1 MKSQLNLQNQNVN
14 SIYDSNQAQIKI
26 VAKRQY
32 ILDDDV
38 VITTDNIKK
47 IGELIALL
55 TIRTVMCRSG
65 KNLYRLYDGLIKD
78 CNKSNDSLVEYSD
91 GYDIAQTA
99 TLFLFEHIGKRLGGN
114 YTTAHGNIISIK
126 QACFRFTDRY
136 LDKQFTRHLAHTTA
150 ISDSIA
156 SSHITFIDDESN
168 NDYTAV
174 DALVER
180 MNLAQGEYDV
190 LCAYMSGLTYL
201 EVTQLLKVNRTTIW
215 RRRMKLQKNIYYQ
228 QMSINKCIV
237 TKTIAIMASSY

>member
-1 MKSQLNLQNQNVN
+1 MKSQIDLQNQNAN

-38 VITTDNIKK
+38 VIAADNIKK

-65 KNLYRLYDGLIKD
+65 KDLYRIYDGLIKD
-78 CNKSNDSLVEYSD
+78 CNKSRDSLDEYSD

-99 TLFLFEHIGKRLGGN
+99 MLFLCEHIGKRLGDS
-114 YTTAHGNIISIK
+114 YTTTRGNVISIK

-136 LDKQFTRHLAHTTA
+136 LDKQFTRHLAHTIA
-150 ISDSIA
+150 INDSVA
-156 SSHITFIDDESN
+156 SSHITFIDDESG

-174 DALVER
+174 DALIEA
-180 MNLAQGEYDV
+180 MHLTLAEYET
-190 LCAYMSGLTYL
+190 LSAFMSDMSIN
-201 EVTQLLKVNRTTIW
+201 EIAELLNVNRTTIW
-215 RRRMKLQKNIYYQ
+215 RR
-228 QMSINKCIV
+228 MSSIIRKYNNSRCSV
-237 TKTIAIMASSY
+237 CR

>member
-1 MKSQLNLQNQNVN
+1 METKINLQKQNAN
-14 SIYDSNQAQIKI
+14 SIYDGNQAQVKI

-32 ILDDDV
+32 ILHDDV
-38 VITTDNIKK
+38 VITVDNIKK

-65 KNLYRLYDGLIKD
+65 KDLYRLYDGLIKD

-99 TLFLFEHIGKRLGGN
+99 MLFLCEHIGKRLGGN
-114 YTTAHGNIISIK
+114 YMTTRGNVISIK

-136 LDKQFTRHLAHTTA
+136 LDKQFTRHLAHTTV
-150 ISDSIA
+150 INDSVT
-156 SSHITFIDDESN
+156 SSHITFIDDESD
-168 NDYTAV
+168 NDYTAI

-180 MNLAQGEYDV
+180 MNLTQGEYDV

-201 EVTQLLKVNRTTIW
+201 EVTQLLNVNRTTIW
-215 RRRMKLQKNIYYQ
+215 RRRTRIQEKYYLLGNIRFL
-228 QMSINKCIV
+228 I
-237 TKTIAIMASSY
+237 

>member
-1 MKSQLNLQNQNVN
+1 MNSQIYLQKQNAN
-14 SIYDSNQAQIKI
+14 SIYDDNQAQLKI

-38 VITTDNIKK
+38 VITVDNIKK

-55 TIRTVMCRSG
+55 TIRTVMCRSD
-65 KNLYRLYDGLIKD
+65 KDLYRLYDGLIKD
-78 CNKSNDSLVEYSD
+78 CNKSNDSLAEYSD

-99 TLFLFEHIGKRLGGN
+99 MLFLCEHIGKRLGGN
-114 YTTAHGNIISIK
+114 YTTTRGNVISIK

-150 ISDSIA
+150 ISDSVA
-156 SSHITFIDDESN
+156 SSHITFIDDEST

-174 DALVER
+174 DALIER
-180 MNLAQGEYDV
+180 MHLTQGEYDV

-201 EVTQLLKVNRTTIW
+201 EATNLLNVNRTTIW
-215 RRRMKLQKNIYYQ
+215 RRRTRIQEKFL
-228 QMSINKCIV
+228 C
-237 TKTIAIMASSY
+237 T

>member
-1 MKSQLNLQNQNVN
+1 MKSQINLQKKNAN
-14 SIYDSNQAQIKI
+14 SIYDYNQAQVKI

-32 ILDDDV
+32 ILDDDI
-38 VITTDNIKK
+38 VITADNIKK

-65 KNLYRLYDGLIKD
+65 KKLYRLYDGLIKD
-78 CNKSNDSLVEYSD
+78 CNKSNDSLAEYSD

-99 TLFLFEHIGKRLGGN
+99 ILFLCEHIGKRLGDNYAITRGN
-114 YTTAHGNIISIK
+114 VISIK

-136 LDKQFTRHLAHTTA
+136 FDKQFTRHLTHTTV
-150 ISDSIA
+150 INDSVA

-174 DALVER
+174 DELIER
-180 MNLAQGEYDV
+180 MHLTQGEYDV

-201 EVTQLLKVNRTTIW
+201 EVTKLLKVNRTTIW
-215 RRRMKLQKNIYYQ
+215 RRRMNLQKKYLLFN
-228 QMSINKCIV
+228 CIHDSF
-237 TKTIAIMASSY
+237 ILI

>member
-1 MKSQLNLQNQNVN
+1 MKSRINLQNQNAI
-14 SIYDSNQAQIKI
+14 SIYDDNQTQIKI

-32 ILDDDV
+32 ILGDDV
-38 VITTDNIKK
+38 VITADNIKK

-65 KNLYRLYDGLIKD
+65 KDLYRLYDGLIKD
-78 CNKSNDSLVEYSD
+78 CNKSNDSLDEYSD

-99 TLFLFEHIGKRLGGN
+99 TLFLCEHIGKRLGDT

-174 DALVER
+174 DALIER
-180 MNLAQGEYDV
+180 MQLTQGEYDV

-201 EVTQLLKVNRTTIW
+201 EVTQLLNVNRTTIW
-215 RRRMKLQKNIYYQ
+215 RRKMRIQEKYYLLGNIRFL
-228 QMSINKCIV
+228 I
-237 TKTIAIMASSY
+237 

>member
-1 MKSQLNLQNQNVN
+1 MKSQINLQNQNAISV
-14 SIYDSNQAQIKI
+14 YDDNQAQVKI
-26 VAKRQY
+26 VAKRKC

-38 VITTDNIKK
+38 VITADNIKK

-65 KNLYRLYDGLIKD
+65 KDLYRLYDGLIKD
-78 CNKSNDSLVEYSD
+78 CNKSNDSLDEYSD

-99 TLFLFEHIGKRLGGN
+99 MLFLCEHIGKRLGDN
-114 YTTAHGNIISIK
+114 YTTTRGNVISIK

-150 ISDSIA
+150 INDSVA

-168 NDYTAV
+168 SDYTAV
-174 DALVER
+174 DALIDK
-180 MNLAQGEYDV
+180 MQLTQGEYDV

-201 EVTQLLKVNRTTIW
+201 EVTQLLNVNRTTIW
-215 RRRMKLQKNIYYQ
+215 RRRMSLQRKYMILR
-228 QMSINKCIV
+228 
-237 TKTIAIMASSY
+237 

>member
-1 MKSQLNLQNQNVN
+1 MKSQINLQNQNAI
-14 SIYDSNQAQIKI
+14 SIYDDTQAQAKI

-38 VITTDNIKK
+38 VITVDNIKK

-65 KNLYRLYDGLIKD
+65 KDLYRLYDGLIKD
-78 CNKSNDSLVEYSD
+78 CNKSNDSLAEYSD

-99 TLFLFEHIGKRLGGN
+99 MLFLCEHIGKRLGGN
-114 YTTAHGNIISIK
+114 YTTTRGNVISIK

-150 ISDSIA
+150 ISDSVA
-156 SSHITFIDDESN
+156 SSSITFIDDESD
-168 NDYTAV
+168 NDYAAV
-174 DALVER
+174 DELIER
-180 MNLAQGEYDV
+180 MHLTQGEYAV

-215 RRRMKLQKNIYYQ
+215 RRRTRIQEKFL
-228 QMSINKCIV
+228 C
-237 TKTIAIMASSY
+237 T

>member
-1 MKSQLNLQNQNVN
+1 MKSQIDLQNQNVN

-38 VITTDNIKK
+38 VIAADNIKK

-65 KNLYRLYDGLIKD
+65 KDLYRIYDGLIKD
-78 CNKSNDSLVEYSD
+78 CNKSRDSLDEYSD

-99 TLFLFEHIGKRLGGN
+99 MLFLCEHIGKRLGDI
-114 YTTAHGNIISIK
+114 YTTSRGNVISIK

-150 ISDSIA
+150 ISDRVA

-174 DALVER
+174 DALIER
-180 MNLAQGEYDV
+180 MNLTQGEYDV

-215 RRRMKLQKNIYYQ
+215 RRRMKLQ
-228 QMSINKCIV
+228 NKYLLSTNV
-237 TKTIAIMASSY
+237 YK

>member
-1 MKSQLNLQNQNVN
+1 MKSQINLQNQNAN

-38 VITTDNIKK
+38 VITADNIKK

-99 TLFLFEHIGKRLGGN
+99 MLFLCEHIGKQLGDN
-114 YTTAHGNIISIK
+114 YVTVRGKVITIK

-150 ISDSIA
+150 ISDSVA
-156 SSHITFIDDESN
+156 SSHITFIDDESD

-174 DALVER
+174 DAIIER
-180 MNLAQGEYDV
+180 MHLTQGEYEV

-201 EVTQLLKVNRTTIW
+201 EVTRLLNVNRTTIW
-215 RRRMKLQKNIYYQ
+215 RRRMKMQERYTSTLNL
-228 QMSINKCIV
+228 N
-237 TKTIAIMASSY
+237 

>member
-1 MKSQLNLQNQNVN
+1 MKSQINLQNQNAI

-32 ILDDDV
+32 ILGDNV
-38 VITTDNIKK
+38 VITADNIKK

-65 KNLYRLYDGLIKD
+65 KDLYRLYDGLIKD
-78 CNKSNDSLVEYSD
+78 CNKSNDSLDKYSD

-99 TLFLFEHIGKRLGGN
+99 TLFLCEHIGKRLGDT
-114 YTTAHGNIISIK
+114 YTTARGNVISIK

-136 LDKQFTRHLAHTTA
+136 LDKHFTRHLAHTTA
-150 ISDSIA
+150 INDSVA
-156 SSHITFIDDESN
+156 SSHISFIDDESA

-174 DALVER
+174 DALIKR
-180 MNLAQGEYDV
+180 MNLTQGEYDV

-201 EVTQLLKVNRTTIW
+201 EVTQLLDVNRTTIW
-215 RRRMKLQKNIYYQ
+215 RRRMKLQKKYLLYNCVHDSFMLI
-228 QMSINKCIV
+228 
-237 TKTIAIMASSY
+237 

>member
-1 MKSQLNLQNQNVN
+1 MKFQINLQNQNAN
-14 SIYDSNQAQIKI
+14 FIYDDNQAQVKI

-38 VITTDNIKK
+38 VIAADNIKR

-65 KNLYRLYDGLIKD
+65 KDLYRLYDGLIKD
-78 CNKSNDSLVEYSD
+78 CNKSNDSLAEYSD

-99 TLFLFEHIGKRLGGN
+99 MLFLCEYIGKRLGDNYMTARGN
-114 YTTAHGNIISIK
+114 VISIK

-150 ISDSIA
+150 ISDNVA

-174 DALVER
+174 YALIER
-180 MNLAQGEYDV
+180 MNLTQGEYDV

-201 EVTQLLKVNRTTIW
+201 EVTRLLKVNRTTIW
-215 RRRMKLQKNIYYQ
+215 RRRMKMQKKYLLYNCVHDSFMLI
-228 QMSINKCIV
+228 
-237 TKTIAIMASSY
+237 

>member
-1 MKSQLNLQNQNVN
+1 MKSQIDLQNQNAN

-38 VITTDNIKK
+38 VIAADNIKK

-65 KNLYRLYDGLIKD
+65 KDLYRIYDGLIKD
-78 CNKSNDSLVEYSD
+78 CNKSRDSLDEYSD

-99 TLFLFEHIGKRLGGN
+99 MLFLCEHIGKRLGDT
-114 YTTAHGNIISIK
+114 YTTTRGNIISIK

-150 ISDSIA
+150 ISDSVA

-174 DALVER
+174 DALIER
-180 MNLAQGEYDV
+180 MNLTQGEYDV

-215 RRRMKLQKNIYYQ
+215 RRRMKLQKKYLLSTNVY
-228 QMSINKCIV
+228 K
-237 TKTIAIMASSY
+237 

>member
-1 MKSQLNLQNQNVN
+1 MKSQINLQNQNAN
-14 SIYDSNQAQIKI
+14 SIYDDNQAQVKI

-38 VITTDNIKK
+38 VITADNIKK

-65 KNLYRLYDGLIKD
+65 KDLYRLYDGLIKD
-78 CNKSNDSLVEYSD
+78 CNKSNDSLDKYSD

-99 TLFLFEHIGKRLGGN
+99 TLFLCEHIGKRLGGN
-114 YTTAHGNIISIK
+114 YTTTRGNVISIK

-150 ISDSIA
+150 ISDSVA
-156 SSHITFIDDESN
+156 SLHISFIEDESN

-174 DALVER
+174 DALIER
-180 MNLAQGEYDV
+180 MNLTQGEFDV

-201 EVTQLLKVNRTTIW
+201 EVTQLLNVNRTTIW
-215 RRRMKLQKNIYYQ
+215 RRRTRIQEKFL
-228 QMSINKCIV
+228 C
-237 TKTIAIMASSY
+237 T

>member
-1 MKSQLNLQNQNVN
+1 MESQINLQNQNAN
-14 SIYDSNQAQIKI
+14 SIYDDNQAQIKI

-38 VITTDNIKK
+38 VITADNIKK

-65 KNLYRLYDGLIKD
+65 KDLYRLYDGLIKD
-78 CNKSNDSLVEYSD
+78 CNKSNDSLAEYSD

-99 TLFLFEHIGKRLGGN
+99 MLFLCEHIGKRLGGN
-114 YTTAHGNIISIK
+114 YTTTRGNVISIK

-150 ISDSIA
+150 ISDSVA
-156 SSHITFIDDESN
+156 SSSITFIDDESN

-174 DALVER
+174 DALMAKMKLTAVEY
-180 MNLAQGEYDV
+180 ET
-190 LCAYMSGLTYL
+190 LCAYMAGLSYL
-201 EVTQLLKVNRTTIW
+201 EVTRLLNVNRTTIW
-215 RRRMKLQKNIYYQ
+215 RRRMSLQRKYALATN
-228 QMSINKCIV
+228 SL
-237 TKTIAIMASSY
+237 

>member
-1 MKSQLNLQNQNVN
+1 MKSQINLQNQNAI
-14 SIYDSNQAQIKI
+14 SIYDDTKAQVKI

-38 VITTDNIKK
+38 VITADNIKK

-65 KNLYRLYDGLIKD
+65 KDLYRLYDGLIKD
-78 CNKSNDSLVEYSD
+78 CNKSNDSLDKYSD

-99 TLFLFEHIGKRLGGN
+99 TLFLCEHIGKRLGGN
-114 YTTAHGNIISIK
+114 YTTTRGNIISIK

-150 ISDSIA
+150 ISDSVA
-156 SSHITFIDDESN
+156 SLHISFIDDESD

-174 DALVER
+174 DALIKR
-180 MNLAQGEYDV
+180 MNFTQGEYDV
-190 LCAYMSGLTYL
+190 LCEYMSGLTYL
-201 EVTQLLKVNRTTIW
+201 EATNLLNVNRTTIW
-215 RRRMKLQKNIYYQ
+215 RRKMRIQEKYYLLGNIRFL
-228 QMSINKCIV
+228 I
-237 TKTIAIMASSY
+237 

>member
-1 MKSQLNLQNQNVN
+1 MKSQINLQNQNAI
-14 SIYDSNQAQIKI
+14 SIYDGNQAQVKI

-38 VITTDNIKK
+38 VITADNIKK

-65 KNLYRLYDGLIKD
+65 KDLYRLYDGLIKD
-78 CNKSNDSLVEYSD
+78 CNKSNDSLDEYSD

-99 TLFLFEHIGKRLGGN
+99 MLFLCKHIGKRLGDS

-156 SSHITFIDDESN
+156 SSHITFIDDEST

-174 DALVER
+174 DALIKR
-180 MNLAQGEYDV
+180 MNLTQGEYDV
-190 LCAYMSGLTYL
+190 LCAFFNGQTVDIAQAILQCFSCAAGISLSICFLT
-201 EVTQLLKVNRTTIW
+201 I
-215 RRRMKLQKNIYYQ
+215 I
-228 QMSINKCIV
+228 
-237 TKTIAIMASSY
+237 